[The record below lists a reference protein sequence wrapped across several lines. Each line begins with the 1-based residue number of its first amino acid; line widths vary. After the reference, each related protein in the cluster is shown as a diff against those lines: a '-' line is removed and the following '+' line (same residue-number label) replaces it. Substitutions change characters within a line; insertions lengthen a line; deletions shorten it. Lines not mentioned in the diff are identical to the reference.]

1 MKISLIGNGKMGK
14 EIIKLAQER
23 GHTVMDVFDIHNKDQ
38 MTIENI
44 RKADVIFE
52 FTQPESA
59 FKNISLCLDAGVP
72 CISGTTGWI
81 DKLPEV
87 KLRCSTENKTFFYAS
102 NFSIGVNIFFKINS
116 ILAKMMNKYSDYEVN
131 VCETHHIHKLD
142 APSGT
147 AIQIANQIIENIDR
161 KNSWKLSE
169 GNSQDVKITAYRE
182 GEVPG
187 IHTVKYD
194 SDVDYIEI
202 THSSKNRRGLA
213 TGAVLAA
220 EFIKD
225 KQGFY
230 TMDDLLK
237 F

>member
-1 MKISLIGNGKMGK
+1 ML
-14 EIIKLAQER
+14 
-23 GHTVMDVFDIHNKDQ
+23 
-38 MTIENI
+38 
-44 RKADVIFE
+44 
-52 FTQPESA
+52 
-59 FKNISLCLDAGVP
+59 
-72 CISGTTGWI
+72 
-81 DKLPEV
+81 
-87 KLRCSTENKTFFYAS
+87 
-102 NFSIGVNIFFKINS
+102 
-116 ILAKMMNKYSDYEVN
+116 YEVI
-131 VCETHHIHKLD
+131 T
-142 APSGT
+142 
-147 AIQIANQIIENIDR
+147 R

-230 TMDDLLK
+230 TMDDLLRNN
-237 F
+237 FV